1 MSGLIVPLGEWILR
15 QACRQVRAWTEA
27 GWQFRVAVNLSAMQL
42 RQPDFASL
50 IERILDDSGL
60 IASALELEVTES
72 VFLDPSKVAI
82 TNTLHE
88 VAEMGVCLAI
98 DDFGTGYSSLGYLKR
113 FPFNRIKIDAS
124 FVRDIGAKASAD
136 AIVKAIIA
144 LGRSLGKA
152 SPPKVWK
159 QASSSPSSATT
170 PAMRCKATCSLNRC
184 PRPRSN
190 EYSQAKRRSSRS

>member
-1 MSGLIVPLGEWILR
+1 
-15 QACRQVRAWTEA
+15 
-27 GWQFRVAVNLSAMQL
+27 MQL
-42 RQPDFASL
+42 RQPDFAAL

-124 FVRDIGAKASAD
+124 FVRDIGAEASAD

-152 SPPKVWK
+152 VTAEGVETSLQLAFLRYHACDEVQGYLLAQPM
-159 QASSSPSSATT
+159 SAAEIERVFT
-170 PAMRCKATCSLNRC
+170 
-184 PRPRSN
+184 
-190 EYSQAKRRSSRS
+190 SQAALKQKLIV